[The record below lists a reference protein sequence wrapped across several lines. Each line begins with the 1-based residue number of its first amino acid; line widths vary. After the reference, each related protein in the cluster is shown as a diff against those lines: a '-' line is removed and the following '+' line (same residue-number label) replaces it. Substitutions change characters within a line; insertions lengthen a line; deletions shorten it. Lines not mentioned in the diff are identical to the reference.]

1 MIMRYRSLPLFVRVV
16 LLAVALNVP
25 AWVGAA
31 SFPGAL
37 EIWKYVSL
45 LGTFALG
52 FVIGR
57 WWALW
62 VVVAFGVIHAIPV
75 YLGWTQGY
83 LSTWAEAL
91 WWTFALSLLV
101 ALAALGVIARRAIH
115 RFQNRASL
123 DL

>member
-1 MIMRYRSLPLFVRVV
+1 MRYRSVPLFVRVV

-31 SFPGAL
+31 AVPGAL
-37 EIWKYVSL
+37 EIWKYISL
-45 LGTFALG
+45 LGTFLLG

-75 YLGWTQGY
+75 YLGWSRGY
-83 LSTWAEAL
+83 LSTWADAL

-101 ALAALGVIARRAIH
+101 TIAALGVLARRVIH
-115 RFQNRASL
+115 RFQNRAPS
-123 DL
+123 